1 MLFIVPSLPISCRAS
16 STGANEAPG
25 TRKRGIAETA
35 GSQPSAGPV
44 PLNGVWPA
52 VPSLLSGIVSM
63 ELIQAALSTCF

>member
-1 MLFIVPSLPISCRAS
+1 MLFIVPSLAISCRAS

-25 TRKRGIAETA
+25 TRERGIAETA
-35 GSQPSAGPV
+35 GSQPSAG

-52 VPSLLSGIVSM
+52 VPSLLSGIASM